1 MKPGRFLTP
10 FFTFF
15 IASILIFSL
24 GIVFHS
30 QAVEGVSESMEDVG
44 IEDIE
49 VEFPDEFIAGFFNE
63 VRFDS
68 QEREVNITMY
78 PEDDP
83 DIEYQW
89 YYDEEEGWGGDIG
102 YLDEVNT
109 SYTDGSWEVH
119 ISVDD
124 EDPTDVVW
132 TIEFEVEGETH
143 DFSVEVLEPRV
154 SFTYSGDLRYLFEPY
169 EDDVEGT
176 DSISVRNTGNV
187 KIVVEIYTD
196 FPEVDIELG
205 GEIEHG
211 DELAPGESAEIELTY
226 TTSTSGAQ
234 LPTTF
239 GTLTVEGRAISRV
252 TPDPDEDF
260 VVHPGPAFPIYARY
274 TVGYEGFEQ
283 EGNEGFT
290 VQYERSKEIDG
301 LTEGEVV
308 FYVYPEELVSVGI
321 HTENITFDE
330 EEDVT
335 AKARNGGELEDIDL
349 DIPGSISPEHE
360 EVEIIVEFESHHR
373 DDGMIELM
381 IEDESYTTDIEI
393 GEAVDSPEP
402 DDDIFLGRDARE
414 LTLGAIVV
422 GAIVL
427 TGVGRVWWSKKRS
440 EKREEE

>member
-30 QAVEGVSESMEDVG
+30 QAVEGVSESIEDVG

-89 YYDEEEGWGGDIG
+89 YYDEEDGWEGDTG

-109 SYTDGSWEVH
+109 SYIGGSWEVH

-143 DFSVEVLEPRV
+143 ALSVEVVRPRV
-154 SFTYSGDLRYLFEPY
+154 SFTYSGDLRYFFEPY
-169 EDDVEGT
+169 QDQTEGT

-187 KIVVEIYTD
+187 KLMVEIYTD
-196 FPEVDIELG
+196 FPEADIELG

-211 DELAPGESAEIELTY
+211 DELAPDESATIELNY
-226 TTSTSGAQ
+226 RRSTSGARI
-234 LPTTF
+234 PTTF
-239 GTLTVEGRAISRV
+239 GTLTVEGRALSRV
-252 TPDPDEDF
+252 APDPDEDF
-260 VVHPGPAFPIYARY
+260 VVHPGPAFPIDASY

-290 VQYERSKEIDG
+290 VQYERSIEIDG
-301 LTEGEVV
+301 LTEGEAV
-308 FYVYPEELVSVGI
+308 FYVYPEQLVSVDI
-321 HTENITFDE
+321 RTENVTFD

-335 AKARNGGELEDIDL
+335 AKARNGEELEEIDL
-349 DIPGSISPEHE
+349 EIPGSLSPEHE
-360 EVEIIVEFESHHR
+360 EMKITVPFESHHR
-373 DDGMIELM
+373 NDGMIELM
-381 IEDESYTTDIEI
+381 IEDEIYTTHVEI
-393 GEAVDSPEP
+393 DEAVDPPEP
-402 DDDIFLGRDARE
+402 DDDLFLGRDARE
-414 LTLGAIVV
+414 LTLGVMVV

-427 TGVGRVWWSKKRS
+427 FGAVRILLSKK
-440 EKREEE
+440 KEED